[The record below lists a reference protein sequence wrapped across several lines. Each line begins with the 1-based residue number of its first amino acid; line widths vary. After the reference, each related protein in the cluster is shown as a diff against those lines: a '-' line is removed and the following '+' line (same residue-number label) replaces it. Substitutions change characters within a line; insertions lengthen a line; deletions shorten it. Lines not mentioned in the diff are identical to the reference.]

1 MLIGATFATSVFN
14 YIYSLFTI
22 RYIYFKML
30 RNPQNGC
37 KTARFV
43 GDRKTCC
50 KMLHKVVKEKSV
62 PFSYKHSGS
71 ENKNSRVSPDRRL
84 PVKKMLN

>member
-62 PFSYKHSGS
+62 YMIDDKH
-71 ENKNSRVSPDRRL
+71 VAF
-84 PVKKMLN
+84 VAVVAAIFI